1 MVSSTRN
8 IKLTLAYDGGAYHGF
23 QRQENAVTVQA
34 VLERE
39 LVRLFGSFAK
49 FAASGRTDTGVH
61 ARGQV
66 VSFHTTGTIPV
77 ERVVRALNSL
87 LPPDIVA
94 IEAEEMPLT
103 FHARCSARSK
113 LYLYTI
119 QQGDIPDPFT
129 RKYAWYVRQPL
140 DVAAMNAGLAHVCG
154 THDFTAFQAVGSAIR
169 NPVRT
174 LYKAHCLQK
183 SADRLEFAFWG
194 NGFLYHMVR
203 NLVGT
208 AVDIGRGKRAPED
221 IQRILANKDRHQA
234 GATAPPQG
242 LYLQKVCYDSE

>member
-1 MVSSTRN
+1 MESKTRN
-8 IKLTLAYDGGAYHGF
+8 IKLTLAYDGSAYHGF

-34 VLERE
+34 VLEKALRT
-39 LVRLFGSFAK
+39 LFGDFAK

-66 VSFHTTGTIPV
+66 VSFYTQGAIPAD
-77 ERVVRALNSL
+77 RIVRALNSL
-87 LPPDIVA
+87 LPPDVA
-94 IEAEEMPLT
+94 AVAAEEAPLA

-113 LYLYTI
+113 LYRYRI
-119 QQGDIPDPFT
+119 RQGETPDPFA
-129 RKYAWYVRQPL
+129 RNYAWYLRQPL

-154 THDFTAFQAVGSAIR
+154 THDFSAFQAAGGSIR

-174 LYKAHCLQK
+174 LYTARCAQN
-183 SADRLEFAFWG
+183 AENWLEFVFWG

-208 AVDIGRGKRAPED
+208 AVDIGRGRRAPAEMR
-221 IQRILANKDRHQA
+221 RILESGDRHQA

-242 LYLQKVCYDSE
+242 LYLEAVRYAD